1 MDLVEFV
8 VRIVRLNF
16 HGIGIVRFIVVRI
29 VSASRAGENCNQA
42 HHRDGQQK
50 FLHELLLCILESAG
64 TART

>member
-1 MDLVEFV
+1 MDLVELIV
-8 VRIVRLNF
+8 GIVRLNF

-29 VSASRAGENCNQA
+29 VGAGRAGENCNQTQ
-42 HHRDGQQK
+42 HRDGQQK